1 MNQSRPNPA
10 WRSSWTNPTRE
21 SSKRREKATSRRTRH
36 SFVVIKA
43 TSGDLRLLR
52 DRGLADDATQE
63 AFVRTFRHIRR
74 FRGRSKFSTWLF
86 SVARNAAIDEL
97 RKVQRR
103 DRIEEKLHRQPHGA
117 QEPGAV
123 SEVRDAIARLPTDLR
138 EVVVMVDL
146 LGFSYR
152 DAGVA
157 CGIPEGTVKSR
168 VHRAR
173 RELAGLLMHV
183 EEWDADEI

>member
-1 MNQSRPNPA
+1 VEVEVDEPDPRVVEAARHGDISAYETLVRRYQGDV
-10 WRSSWTNPTRE
+10 WRL
-21 SSKRREKATSRRTRH
+21 AFH
-36 SFVVIKA
+36 
-43 TSGDLRLLR
+43 LLH

-63 AFVRTFRHIRR
+63 AFVRTFRYIRR

-97 RKVQRR
+97 RRVQRR
-103 DRIEEKLHRQPHGA
+103 DRIEEKLHSQPPAGT
-117 QEPGAV
+117 EPSAV
-123 SEVRDAIARLPTDLR
+123 TEVRDAIAQLPVDLR

-146 LGFSYR
+146 LGFGYR
-152 DAGVA
+152 DAGLA

-173 RELAGLLMHV
+173 RELAVLLRHV
-183 EEWDADEI
+183 QAEDADEI

>member
-1 MNQSRPNPA
+1 MDEPDPKVVDAARNGDITAYETLVRRYQGDV
-10 WRSSWTNPTRE
+10 WRL
-21 SSKRREKATSRRTRH
+21 AFH
-36 SFVVIKA
+36 
-43 TSGDLRLLR
+43 LLH

-74 FRGRSKFSTWLF
+74 FRGKSKFSTWLF

-97 RKVQRR
+97 RRVQRR
-103 DRIEEKLHRQPHGA
+103 DRIQEKLHSQPFVGN
-117 QEPGAV
+117 EPSAV
-123 SEVRDAIARLPTDLR
+123 SEVRDAIAQLPVDLR

-146 LGFSYR
+146 LGFGYR

-173 RELAGLLMHV
+173 RELAVLLRQIDA
-183 EEWDADEI
+183 EAADEI